1 MRIVLDWLR
10 LCSGAWILASAWLNK
25 NAMSLKKNVCFVG
38 TPENPSLS
46 VDALDSMDALM
57 RKEPRLVRAR
67 EMDQQKFDA
76 TLVVG
81 D

>member
-1 MRIVLDWLR
+1 
-10 LCSGAWILASAWLNK
+10 
-25 NAMSLKKNVCFVG
+25 MSLKKNECFVG

-57 RKEPRLVRAR
+57 RKEPRLVRAHLKQR